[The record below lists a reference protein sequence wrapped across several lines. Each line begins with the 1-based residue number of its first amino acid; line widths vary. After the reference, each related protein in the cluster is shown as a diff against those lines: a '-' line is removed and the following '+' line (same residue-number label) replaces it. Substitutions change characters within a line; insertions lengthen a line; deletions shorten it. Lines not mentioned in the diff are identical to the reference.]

1 MKKSIQILIFILSIF
16 IFCSC
21 NQNKIN
27 ETSST
32 STETSQTEQ
41 TSQMEETSQTEET
54 SSAESSPQT
63 EQTEQQILLPQSF
76 VSPEDEV
83 KITKTFTGVNAYGM
97 RMDISVQG
105 YASESLGM
113 DFYLKSNEENAFEF
127 TLTNGMEL
135 DAWQFAPC
143 IAMQFWFD
151 VAESEQGGQ
160 IIKLYYTDM
169 MTFAQAVSYNELPIG
184 EVQTQRVRLYPADWQ
199 GSEENVCVRSGIVSF
214 PYRFEGRGYGNTH
227 SVSIE
232 LSYTEVFV
240 SAD

>member
-1 MKKSIQILIFILSIF
+1 MKKSIPKILIFILSIF

-41 TSQMEETSQTEET
+41 TSQTEET
-54 SSAESSPQT
+54 SSAESSSQT

-160 IIKLYYTDM
+160 IIHLYYTDM
-169 MTFAQAVSYNELPIG
+169 MSFAQGTSYNELPIG
-184 EVQTQRVRLYPADWQ
+184 EVQTQSVRLYPADWQ
-199 GSEENVCVRSGIVSF
+199 DAEENVCVRSGIVIF
-214 PYRFEGRGYGNTH
+214 PYRFEPYVSGGKSDNTH

-232 LSYTEVFV
+232 LSYAEVFV

>member
-1 MKKSIQILIFILSIF
+1 MKKSIPQILIFILSIF

-21 NQNKIN
+21 NQNKID
-27 ETSST
+27 ETFLSST
-32 STETSQTEQ
+32 EALQTEQ
-41 TSQMEETSQTEET
+41 TLQTE
-54 SSAESSPQT
+54 SSSET
-63 EQTEQQILLPQSF
+63 EQPELPQSF

-83 KITKTFTGVNAYGM
+83 KITKTFTGVNEYGM

-151 VAESEQGGQ
+151 VAESEQGGH
-160 IIKLYYTDM
+160 IIDLYDTDM
-169 MTFAQAVSYNELPIG
+169 MSFAHEISFNKIAVG
-184 EVQTQRVRLYPADWQ
+184 EVKTQRVRLWPTDWQ
-199 GSEENVCVRSGIVSF
+199 GAEENVRVRSGIVSF

>member
-1 MKKSIQILIFILSIF
+1 MKRLLLMLFVLVLSVFIL
-16 IFCSC
+16 CAC
-21 NQNKIN
+21 NQNEMD
-27 ETSST
+27 ETSFPSA
-32 STETSQTEQ
+32 ETSQTER
-41 TSQMEETSQTEET
+41 TSQTE
-54 SSAESSPQT
+54 SSSET

-76 VSPEDEV
+76 VSPEDEI
-83 KITKTFTGVNAYGM
+83 KITKTFTGVNEYGM

-169 MTFAQAVSYNELPIG
+169 MTFAQAASYNELPIG

-199 GSEENVCVRSGIVSF
+199 GAEENVCVRSGIVSF
-214 PYRFEGRGYGNTH
+214 PYRLEPYVSGKGYDNTH